1 MKKLFASIWEVAEV
15 VLIALVTVFV
25 IRTFIV
31 QPFLV
36 SGASMSPN
44 FQNGNYL
51 LIDEVTYVFRQ
62 PERGEVVVFRYTGD
76 KSSFFIKRVIGLP
89 GEKIVVKDGKVTVT
103 EAGEAGK
110 TFTLPE
116 SYLPL
121 QTKTAGDVT
130 TTLADDE
137 YFVMGDNRSNSF
149 DSRNWGP
156 LHKKDIV
163 GIVRLRLYPFSEFE
177 TIDHPTYNLAPTL

>member
-15 VLIALVTVFV
+15 VLIALVTVFI
-25 IRTFIV
+25 IRSFVV

-51 LIDEVTYVFRQ
+51 LVDEVTYLLRQ
-62 PERGEVVVFRYTGD
+62 PQRGEVIVFRYTGD

-89 GEKIVVKDGKVTVT
+89 GEKVVVKDGKVNITKP
-103 EAGEAGK
+103 GENE
-110 TFTLPE
+110 TSFTLDE
-116 SYLPL
+116 GYLPL
-121 QTKTAGDVT
+121 QTKTVGDVT
-130 TTLADDE
+130 EKLADDE
-137 YFVMGDNRSNSF
+137 YFVMGDNRGNSF

-156 LHKKDIV
+156 LHEKDIV

-177 TIDHPTYNLAPTL
+177 TINHPVYNF

>member
-1 MKKLFASIWEVAEV
+1 MKKLLASIWEVAEV
-15 VLIALVTVFV
+15 VLIALVTVFI

-51 LIDEVTYVFRQ
+51 LIDEVTYVFREPQ
-62 PERGEVVVFRYTGD
+62 RGEVIVFRYSGD
-76 KSSFFIKRVIGLP
+76 DSSFFIKRIIGLP
-89 GEKIVVKDGKVTVT
+89 GEQLTVKDGKVSIITP
-103 EAGEAGK
+103 GEDGE
-110 TFTLPE
+110 TILLQE
-116 SYLPL
+116 DYLPV
-121 QTKTAGDVT
+121 QSKTLGDTRVT
-130 TTLADDE
+130 LGEGE
-137 YFVMGDNRSNSF
+137 YFVMGDNRGNSF

-156 LHKKDIV
+156 LHEDEIV

-177 TIDHPTYNLAPTL
+177 TIDHPDYHLSSN

>member
-15 VLIALVTVFV
+15 VLIALVTVFI
-25 IRTFIV
+25 IRSFVV

-51 LIDEVTYVFRQ
+51 LVDEVTYLFRQ
-62 PERGEVVVFRYTGD
+62 PQRGEVIVFRYTGD

-89 GEKIVVKDGKVTVT
+89 GEKVTIKGGKVTVSKPD
-103 EAGEAGK
+103 EKGSDIILSE
-110 TFTLPE
+110 E
-116 SYLPL
+116 YLPL
-121 QTKTAGDVT
+121 QTKTIGDT
-130 TTLADDE
+130 TETLKDDE
-137 YFVMGDNRSNSF
+137 YFVMGDNRGNSF

-156 LHKKDIV
+156 LHQKDII
-163 GIVRLRLYPFSEFE
+163 GIVRLRIYPFSEFG
-177 TIDHPTYNLAPTL
+177 TINHPVYNF

>member
-15 VLIALVTVFV
+15 VLIALITVFI
-25 IRTFIV
+25 IRTFVV

-51 LIDEVTYVFRQ
+51 LVDEVTYVFRTPQ
-62 PERGEVVVFRYTGD
+62 RGEVIVFRYTGD
-76 KSSFFIKRVIGLP
+76 KSSFFIKRIIGLP
-89 GEKIVVKDGKVTVT
+89 GEKVVVKDGKV
-103 EAGEAGK
+103 EIIGAGEDSKAI
-110 TFTLPE
+110 TLDE
-116 SYLPL
+116 HYLPV
-121 QTKTAGDVT
+121 QTKTVGEVVT
-130 TTLADDE
+130 KLADDE

-156 LHKKDIV
+156 LHKKDII

-177 TIDHPTYNLAPTL
+177 TINHPTYNLSLN

>member
-15 VLIALVTVFV
+15 VLIALVTVFI

-44 FQNGNYL
+44 FQDGNYL
-51 LIDEVTYVFRQ
+51 LIDEITYLLRA

-76 KSSFFIKRVIGLP
+76 KSSFFIKRIIGLP
-89 GEKIVVKDGKVTVT
+89 GERVTVQNGVVSIT
-103 EAGEAGK
+103 KNGEEDE
-110 TFTLPE
+110 TLVLKE
-116 SYLPL
+116 DYLPA
-121 QTKTAGDVT
+121 QTKTTGDVT
-130 TTLADDE
+130 AQLAPDE
-137 YFVMGDNRSNSF
+137 YFVMGDNRNNSF

-156 LHKKDIV
+156 LHDKDIIGV
-163 GIVRLRLYPFSEFE
+163 VRLRLYPFSEFE
-177 TIDHPTYNLAPTL
+177 TIDHPNYAPAN